1 MSTMHETTMPRAA
14 EGTTPGDWH
23 GYNAQA
29 GATSAVLQV
38 VRVLL
43 AALALAGLVYGGFAA
58 ARTLPTGI
66 GIMLGWILVSFVAA
80 PLVGIVLKAAT
91 SDNAIPTATAQRG
104 PAGHVP
110 GGSVRD

>member
-1 MSTMHETTMPRAA
+1 MNETRMPRPA
-14 EGTTPGDWH
+14 EGTIPGDWPR
-23 GYNAQA
+23 YNAQA
-29 GATSAVLQV
+29 SATSAVLQV

-80 PLVGIVLKAAT
+80 PLAGLVLKTAT
-91 SDNAIPTATAQRG
+91 SDNTTPAATAQRG
-104 PAGHVP
+104 HAGHVP
-110 GGSVRD
+110 GSSLRD